1 MNDTDHVLSDGLENG
16 TIDILDMDPVWGMIV
31 INQLLIG
38 WELSN

>member
-1 MNDTDHVLSDGLENG
+1 MIQIMFFQMALKMGLLTFWTWTQYG
-16 TIDILDMDPVWGMIV
+16 GMIV